1 MSDVTESAASHFLAA
16 AVADLRKYKG
26 LAEKVFEQLDD
37 ADFFFK
43 PDGESNSISILVK
56 HLSGNMRSRWTD
68 IFTTDGE
75 KPNRNRDGEF
85 LEDQDDRA
93 KILSTWHVGWDR
105 LFETLGDLSEADLLR
120 TIYIRGKPLSV
131 LEAVVRQL
139 AHYAYHVGQI
149 VYIGKHLRQERWRT
163 LSIPKGRSDDYV
175 PR

>member
-1 MSDVTESAASHFLAA
+1 MNDVTQSTASHFLSA
-16 AVADLRKYKG
+16 AVTDLQKYKG
-26 LAEKVFEQLDD
+26 LAEKVFEQIDD

-85 LEDQDDRA
+85 LEDRGGRA
-93 KILSTWHVGWDR
+93 GIMSTWQAGWDR
-105 LFETLGDLSEADLLR
+105 LFETLENLSETDLLR
-120 TIYIRGKPLSV
+120 TIYIRGQPLSV

-139 AHYAYHVGQI
+139 THYAYHVGQI
-149 VYIGKHLRQERWRT
+149 VYIGKHLRQDRWRT
-163 LSIPKGRSDDYV
+163 LSIPKGEVR
-175 PR
+175 